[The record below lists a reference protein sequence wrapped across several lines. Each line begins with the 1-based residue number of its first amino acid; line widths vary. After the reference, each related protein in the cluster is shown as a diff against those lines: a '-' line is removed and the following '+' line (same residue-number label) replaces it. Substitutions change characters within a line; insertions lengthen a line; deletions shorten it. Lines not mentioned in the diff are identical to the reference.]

1 MLQDT
6 PAASVIPVLEAFAT
20 LLSTREHKLA
30 RGGDDK
36 LAGRALD
43 AVKDICD
50 LGIAT
55 EASSHPH
62 IHPFLASIVEQPTIQ
77 LRSSKPAAEEETPA
91 PEELLPYTP
100 LSELTVAGME
110 PEQVWAQLELRAEGL
125 CRIIK
130 EVAQA
135 DADEEEG
142 SVMGWEE
149 EEDDDDDSTEEM
161 TIEEWEKM
169 MAEGGYEEGMSDE
182 GSEKDSDEGSDE
194 EDDEELGSDEDVEMG
209 SGSDGE
215 LELGSDEEG
224 SLEDEDDDGASD
236 AQAEDEDDGYAP
248 GPSKPRAQ
256 HPTLDDKFFSIDDF
270 NRQTEEMEAGR
281 VTSGALGGDED
292 EEGDLDDIGTMFLEE
307 GEEDDA
313 PLMYSDFFAPPPRP
327 TPKAEMGKDKGQAK
341 DGGKKKSKRKVA
353 FAEDE
358 DEDEPAE
365 AEEDPSRGVMD
376 RLKADLFDDS
386 EDEGDSKQVMSTHE
400 RRQRELAE
408 QIAQLE
414 AEAIG
419 PKDWTLLGEASSRAR
434 PENSL
439 LEEDLDFEHVAKSVP
454 NVTEESVASLEELIR
469 KRILDNNFDSVE
481 RVRAYDP
488 TPFLPSRF
496 FELDDKQSAK
506 SLAQIYE
513 DDYTTAASGGK
524 AVDARDAKLK
534 AQHDEI
540 DTLWGD
546 ICYKL
551 DALSSLNFVPKAP
564 KAQIRTVE
572 NIATTSM
579 ESALPSTQ
587 AAGSMLAPQEMFAGP
602 SAGELTARDE
612 QNPEEAKAARAKARR
627 EKKSQRA
634 KLAGTEALYSKKKS
648 VREQKNEAL
657 KSLVKT
663 GKGVTVL
670 GKGGKEDAKRK
681 QRAEAGPDAK
691 RLKL

>member
-1 MLQDT
+1 MSQDT
-6 PAASVIPVLEAFAT
+6 PAASIIPGLEAFAT
-20 LLSTREHKLA
+20 LLSSREHKLA

-55 EASSHPH
+55 EANSHPH

-77 LRSSKPAAEEETPA
+77 LRSSKPAAEEDKPA
-91 PEELLPYTP
+91 PQELLPYTP

-110 PEQVWAQLELRAEGL
+110 PEQVWAQLEIRAEGL

-135 DADEEEG
+135 DADEDEG

-149 EEDDDDDSTEEM
+149 EDDDDDGDDSTEEM

-169 MAEGGYEEGMSDE
+169 MAEGGTTGMP
-182 GSEKDSDEGSDE
+182 
-194 EDDEELGSDEDVEMG
+194 
-209 SGSDGE
+209 
-215 LELGSDEEG
+215 
-224 SLEDEDDDGASD
+224 
-236 AQAEDEDDGYAP
+236 P

-292 EEGDLDDIGTMFLEE
+292 EDADLDDIGTMFLEE

-327 TPKAEMGKDKGQAK
+327 TSQAEMGKDKGQAK
-341 DGGKKKSKRKVA
+341 DNGKKKSKRKVA

-358 DEDEPAE
+358 DEDEDEAAE

-602 SAGELTARDE
+602 SAGELTAREE
-612 QNPEEAKAARAKARR
+612 QTPEEAKAARAKARR

-648 VREQKNEAL
+648 VREQKDEAL
-657 KSLVKT
+657 KSLVKS